1 MKYGKRYHHPMEWW
15 TLTSVESFT
24 VCGVPSSS
32 TTASR
37 CGKMNS
43 LSSKCY
49 FVFTILSIWLS
60 LCLIKSNILLMVT
73 SFLCLSSNRYSTNEI
88 QNWNQSRFGDTL
100 SSKARLWLL
109 INLIATDKPRQYFKP
124 YQQFEVANKISPSV
138 LKLTLSL
145 VWYCDM
151 N

>member
-15 TLTSVESFT
+15 TLTSVESST

-32 TTASR
+32 TTASH

-73 SFLCLSSNRYSTNEI
+73 SFLCLSSNRSSAITNQKACII
-88 QNWNQSRFGDTL
+88 Q
-100 SSKARLWLL
+100 L
-109 INLIATDKPRQYFKP
+109 II
-124 YQQFEVANKISPSV
+124 
-138 LKLTLSL
+138 LSL
-145 VWYCDM
+145 VFWMVCFTSIFDWSRILLPAFQPMKYKTETNRDLVTRFLLKLDFGYW
-151 N
+151 